1 MSKELQNHTRYNYN
15 HLPVHCGFC
24 GHQVL
29 DRDDS
34 TSDPSP
40 CKHTLYIAHIEG
52 FEYIA
57 DRVKNQL
64 KDKGYIFDGI
74 YNNQTQVANSVSYPG
89 AAPGDPIIRDVN
101 GDKKIDVN
109 DPQIVKKFKNY
120 FFNTSAGKQSLKN
133 SIHPAQQ
140 NLGNIMLELGQ
151 HEVNP
156 SSSGKW
162 KNMFDTFEG
171 VCH

>member
-64 KDKGYIFDGI
+64 KDKGYIFDDGEEFMSTI
-74 YNNQTQVANSVSYPG
+74 EHESDEDKEMSPCEIPSILEFEDGLNVECVVG
-89 AAPGDPIIRDVN
+89 APSGMVVYIGFAPLDG
-101 GDKKIDVN
+101 
-109 DPQIVKKFKNY
+109 
-120 FFNTSAGKQSLKN
+120 
-133 SIHPAQQ
+133 
-140 NLGNIMLELGQ
+140 E
-151 HEVNP
+151 E
-156 SSSGKW
+156 
-162 KNMFDTFEG
+162 
-171 VCH
+171 